1 MMNIFF
7 ADKIQ
12 QIIRFISVKIV
23 VEVIYMKYTI
33 TLPQEVAEIYNLSAK
48 ELKTTTKDVIQNAL
62 INYIG
67 VCLKEKKTLN

>member
-1 MMNIFF
+1 
-7 ADKIQ
+7 
-12 QIIRFISVKIV
+12 
-23 VEVIYMKYTI
+23 MKYTI